1 MRSQRELAQMQYFNP
16 EKFDVKVDPD
26 GVRNEVDITYV
37 VEEKSSDQIQL
48 QGGWGAGRVVG
59 SLGLSL
65 ACGIAQRNAA
75 RAAADQQY
83 QSALI
88 QNRSAEQ
95 AFANQQEALA
105 AQLKETR
112 ANAAEDKFAKTIETL
127 QAQGRIR
134 ASEQAGL
141 TVQMLLQDQE
151 GQLGIYRDSVDRT
164 LSSYFRQYQRNRE
177 RLVSQRENR
186 RNDLQSGI
194 NQAYNAIPSLGSI
207 LLNTAASGLNTY
219 TQLVPV

>member
-1 MRSQRELAQMQYFNP
+1 MCVPVL
-16 EKFDVKVDPD
+16 
-26 GVRNEVDITYV
+26 G
-37 VEEKSSDQIQL
+37 L
-48 QGGWGAGRVVG
+48 GAVQSGLFLG
-59 SLGLSL
+59 SLGLGL
-65 ACGIAQRNAA
+65 ASGIAQRNAA

-164 LSSYFRQYQRNRE
+164 LSSYFRQYQRNVE
-177 RLVSQRENR
+177 GLVSQRENR

-219 TQLVPV
+219 TQLMPA

>member
-1 MRSQRELAQMQYFNP
+1 MCVPLLGLGAA
-16 EKFDVKVDPD
+16 
-26 GVRNEVDITYV
+26 
-37 VEEKSSDQIQL
+37 
-48 QGGWGAGRVVG
+48 QGGLFLS

-65 ACGIAQRNAA
+65 ASGIAQRNAA
-75 RAAADQQY
+75 RAAAAQQY

-164 LSSYFRQYQRNRE
+164 LSSYFRQYQRNVE
-177 RLVSQRENR
+177 GLVSQRENR

-219 TQLVPV
+219 TQLLPA